1 MAMYQL
7 LQQKKGLMDC
17 MIWVEMFGNGLIL
30 MITPTKVPREG
41 LGGMEKIK

>member
-1 MAMYQL
+1 
-7 LQQKKGLMDC
+7 MDC

-30 MITPTKVPREG
+30 TIISTKAPRED